1 MIAWPRRLLL
11 TLRLGEMPEHV
22 PAWAACARYGV
33 PMPDHVDGGPIDRLL
48 RHFGGTARLAR
59 VHSARLGPM
68 DRPHVPGARRFD
80 DVEQLCGV
88 ARVLRVEVQQGERL
102 PELARALAQ
111 LPGVEGVGPER
122 MIFGGLDSP
131 PASGALQVDTA
142 EAWRSRE
149 MIRLP
154 QALAYGQGDHAVLV
168 GLADT
173 GVASA
178 DPALE
183 RAVRPGFD
191 TVDLSADTLPSLHL
205 VGDGNRPDNDPDD
218 EVGHGTGCAG
228 ILSADIDGLPPGAA
242 GQCQLVP
249 ARVLGAALRGER
261 RVGVGSVANIDAG
274 VKRLVDLGVK
284 VINMSFGTSA
294 NQVGEDDPLPHRE
307 VIRYAQARGVIL
319 VAASGNSGLTE
330 RYYPAALPGVIAV
343 GAVDLEGAPA
353 RFATRGDHVAL
364 CAPGQGIWTRGL
376 QGWQR
381 ASGTSFAAPFVAA
394 VCALMVARAE
404 ARACPLPADVALELL
419 RASAR
424 PFATAG
430 VQGLGRGV
438 LDAWAALRA
447 VDEWIDSNDDI
458 VAQAH

>member
-11 TLRLGEMPEHV
+11 TLRLGEMPEHI
-22 PAWAACARYGV
+22 PAWAACARHGV
-33 PMPDHVDGGPIDRLL
+33 EMPVHVDGGPIDRIL
-48 RHFGGTARLAR
+48 RHFGGSARMAR
-59 VHSARLGPM
+59 VHSARLTPLQ
-68 DRPHVPGARRFD
+68 RPDVAGARRFD

-102 PELARALAQ
+102 PQLMRALAQ
-111 LPGVEGVGPER
+111 LPGVECVGPER
-122 MIFGGLDSP
+122 MIFGGLDAQP
-131 PASGALQVDTA
+131 QPGTLEVDAA

-154 QALAYGQGDHAVLV
+154 QALAYAQGDRTVLV

-173 GVASA
+173 GVAGA
-178 DPALE
+178 DACIE
-183 RAVRPGFD
+183 RSMRPGFD
-191 TVDLSADTLPSLHL
+191 TVDLSADAMPALQL
-205 VGDGNRPDNDPDD
+205 VGDGHRPDQDPDD
-218 EVGHGTGCAG
+218 DVGHGTGCAG
-228 ILSADIDGLPPGAA
+228 ILCADSEHLPPGAA
-242 GQCQLVP
+242 GLCQLVP
-249 ARVLGAALRGER
+249 ARVLGAALRGQR
-261 RVGVGSVANIDAG
+261 RVGIGSVANIDAG

-284 VINMSFGTSA
+284 IINMSFGTAAS
-294 NQVGEDDPLPHRE
+294 QVGDDDPLPHRE
-307 VIRYAQARGVIL
+307 VVRYAQARGVIL

-343 GAVDLEGAPA
+343 GAVDLDGAPA

-381 ASGTSFAAPFVAA
+381 ATGTSFAAPFVTA

-404 ARACPLPADVALELL
+404 ARACPLPASAAMELL
-419 RASAR
+419 QATAH

-447 VDEWIDSNDDI
+447 LDDWIDSNDEI
-458 VAQAH
+458 VAREH